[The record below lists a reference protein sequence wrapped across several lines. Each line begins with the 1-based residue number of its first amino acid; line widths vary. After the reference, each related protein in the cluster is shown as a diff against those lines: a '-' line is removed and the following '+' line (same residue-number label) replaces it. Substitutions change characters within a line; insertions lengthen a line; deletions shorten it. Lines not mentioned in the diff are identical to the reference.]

1 MCGAERVRCYIY
13 RITARLGITRKYTDS
28 HSYHEIIRTKKKKK
42 IRQSVQCTYIIR
54 NNDMNKM
61 KTEINLPII
70 NQDNIIIR
78 YVCIVKK

>member
-1 MCGAERVRCYIY
+1 MLYLQDHS
-13 RITARLGITRKYTDS
+13 TLGYYTKIPGFIFNNTN
-28 HSYHEIIRTKKKKK
+28 EKKK
-42 IRQSVQCTYIIR
+42 IRQSVHCTYIIR

-78 YVCIVKK
+78 YVSIVKK

>member
-13 RITARLGITRKYTDS
+13 RITAHLGITRKYPDS
-28 HSYHEIIRTKKKKK
+28 YSIIRTKKK

-78 YVCIVKK
+78 YVSIVKK

>member
-13 RITARLGITRKYTDS
+13 RITAHLGITRKYTDS
-28 HSYHEIIRTKKKKK
+28 HSYHEIIRTKKKK
-42 IRQSVQCTYIIR
+42 IRQSVHCTYIIR

-78 YVCIVKK
+78 YVSIVKK